1 MPYMD
6 GVGFGDWA
14 TQDTQRFC
22 WELWWFVEGEAFQD
36 DQPVQV

>member
-22 WELWWFVEGEAFQD
+22 WELWWFVKGEAFQD